1 MEYLIWSIEH
11 GAWWRPD
18 RCGYTLRLHEAGRY
32 ALEDARQIVKDA
44 NIVHFH
50 ECLIPLEAVENAAG
64 LEDIGRLR

>member
-11 GAWWRPD
+11 GAWWRPN
-18 RCGYTLRLHEAGRY
+18 RCGYTLRVQDAGRY
-32 ALEDARQIVKDA
+32 TREDAAQIVKDA
-44 NIVHFH
+44 NVIKFH